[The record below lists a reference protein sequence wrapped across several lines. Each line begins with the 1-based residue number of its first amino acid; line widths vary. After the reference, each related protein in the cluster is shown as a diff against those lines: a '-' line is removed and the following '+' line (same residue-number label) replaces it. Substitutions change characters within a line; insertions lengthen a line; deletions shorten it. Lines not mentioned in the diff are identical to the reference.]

1 MDCPKCG
8 GNMEKGCI
16 AFPSWDKWGLNY
28 HIKWYFEESIKKYSK
43 FPNSLLV
50 KSDLKFG
57 AKKI

>member
-1 MDCPKCG
+1 
-8 GNMEKGCI
+8 MEKGCI